1 MRVDT
6 QNKRFDMALVVVAE
20 DDSGT
25 LKLISVV
32 LKNQGHEVLGARDG
46 LSAWALIREHWPDV
60 IVSDVNMPG
69 MSGFELL
76 QRVRDSS
83 EVGQT
88 PFLLLTSMQERR
100 DMRQGMNL
108 GADDYL
114 TKPLRPRELVDAV
127 QAQLNRQNVRTA
139 ARNMHVQTALT
150 EALEEQA
157 WALQEQYEKR
167 LARELSEQW
176 PGDGIGQAAQTHP
189 HATVLFADI
198 RHYPAWLA
206 ALSATEMGQLLKR
219 FYENSGDTVHLFG
232 TSALQFVGEGLLAVF
247 ADETPSLTA
256 PHGLRAVKAA
266 LGLRTAAASMAGFAR
281 SQFPGRALP
290 VFDVGMALH
299 SGPVAMMRLEGLL
312 GGSTQLIPV
321 GETVVDAMAMQRHV
335 LPGHGAIT
343 VSVPVLRSVTGAVQ
357 PVSRYLLALP
367 HRSEPMDVCAVEPLH
382 S

>member
-1 MRVDT
+1 
-6 QNKRFDMALVVVAE
+6 MALVVVAE

-46 LSAWALIREHWPDV
+46 IGAWALIQENWPDV

-76 QRVRDSS
+76 QQVRDSTQ
-83 EVGQT
+83 VGQT
-88 PFLLLTSMQERR
+88 PFMLLTSLQERR

-127 QAQLNRQNVRTA
+127 EAQLNRQNVRTA
-139 ARNMHVQTALT
+139 ARNMHVQTALS

-157 WALQEQYEKR
+157 WALHEQYEKR

-176 PGDGIGQAAQTHP
+176 PGDARSQAAQTYP
-189 HATVLFADI
+189 QATVLFADI

-206 ALSATEMGQLLKR
+206 ALSTTEMGQLLKR

-232 TSALQFVGEGLLAVF
+232 ASALQFVGEGVLAVF
-247 ADETPSLTA
+247 ADEAASLTA
-256 PHGLRAVKAA
+256 PHSLRAAKAA
-266 LGLRTAAASMAGFAR
+266 LGLRTAAASMAGFVR
-281 SQFPGRALP
+281 SQFPTHTLP
-290 VFDVGMALH
+290 AFDVGMALH

-321 GETVVDAMAMQRHV
+321 GETVVDAMAMQRHAT
-335 LPGHGAIT
+335 HAQGAIT
-343 VSVPVLRSVTGAVQ
+343 VSAPVLRSITGAVK
-357 PVSRYLLALP
+357 PVSRYLLPLP

-382 S
+382 A